1 MVSPSKEVQGPG
13 VGQWGR
19 EPITSD
25 PFVGHECALCCSRE
39 APAEQVSE
47 MLGKCFLDEARG
59 YLVTYYLTARTIA
72 ALYLHVLNAL

>member
-1 MVSPSKEVQGPG
+1 MNVHSV
-13 VGQWGR
+13 V
-19 EPITSD
+19 
-25 PFVGHECALCCSRE
+25 AE

-47 MLGKCFLDEARG
+47 MLGKCFLGEARD